1 MSIQPRKFDVDLG
14 RPVDIKLRRYCKLIK
29 LASDKHDSSD
39 EANIISVPES
49 NLILED
55 KQRKVCRNVSVK
67 FFSSGTF
74 SIRDKTSEPAPTENS
89 KDSNNNL
96 KVGKSSKVVKTVKS
110 CDTHADIFVSYE
122 LGRDNSITEENP
134 DKPRRPVPKWAQ
146 QTNLK
151 RAIR

>member
-1 MSIQPRKFDVDLG
+1 MT
-14 RPVDIKLRRYCKLIK
+14 
-29 LASDKHDSSD
+29 
-39 EANIISVPES
+39 
-49 NLILED
+49 
-55 KQRKVCRNVSVK
+55 
-67 FFSSGTF
+67 FFSRGTF
-74 SIRDKTSEPAPTENS
+74 SIRDKNSEPTENS

-110 CDTHADIFVSYE
+110 CDTSADILESYE

-146 QTNLK
+146 KTNLK